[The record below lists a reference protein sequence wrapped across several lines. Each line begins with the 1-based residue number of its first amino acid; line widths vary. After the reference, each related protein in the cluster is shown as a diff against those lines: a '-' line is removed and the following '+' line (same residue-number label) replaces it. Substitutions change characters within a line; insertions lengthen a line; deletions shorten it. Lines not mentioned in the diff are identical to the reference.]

1 MIKSYERLKKQNKER
16 IRVPRTVQ
24 DTIPVDSVYKDGIF
38 RSGNRYT
45 KSYRF
50 LDINYKIA
58 SGEDKNNLFL
68 TYSDLLNSFDPSV
81 MTKITINN
89 RKVDIKKFKEK
100 VVAINRVAKVV
111 KGGRNFRFSAVVV
124 VGDENGHVGIGNGKA
139 AEVPDAIKKAIEDAK
154 KNLIE
159 VPIVGTTVPHE
170 YLGTFGSASVLI
182 KPGAE
187 GSGLIA
193 GGSVRPI
200 LELAGYRD
208 IKTKVIGTN
217 NPRNVGYATMNA
229 LENMATAES
238 IAKKRGKKVEE
249 I

>member
-1 MIKSYERLKKQNKER
+1 MEEKTME
-16 IRVPRTVQ
+16 
-24 DTIPVDSVYKDGIF
+24 
-38 RSGNRYT
+38 
-45 KSYRF
+45 
-50 LDINYKIA
+50 
-58 SGEDKNNLFL
+58 
-68 TYSDLLNSFDPSV
+68 
-81 MTKITINN
+81 
-89 RKVDIKKFKEK
+89 FKEK

-139 AEVPDAIKKAIEDAK
+139 AEVPDAIKRAIEDAK

-170 YLGTFGSASVLI
+170 YLGKFGSASVLI
-182 KPGAE
+182 KPAPE

-217 NPRNVGYATMNA
+217 NPRNVGYATINA
-229 LENMATAES
+229 LENMITAENM
-238 IAKKRGKKVEE
+238 AKKRGKKVEE
-249 I
+249 IL